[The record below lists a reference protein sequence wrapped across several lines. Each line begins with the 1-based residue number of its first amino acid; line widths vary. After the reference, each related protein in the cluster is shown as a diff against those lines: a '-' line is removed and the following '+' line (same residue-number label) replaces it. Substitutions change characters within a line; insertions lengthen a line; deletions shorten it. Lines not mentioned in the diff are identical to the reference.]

1 MVFAHDESMMKD
13 IIRNIVEQTVAQ
25 CQQEGLLHSA
35 PVPEFAVEV
44 PKNASHGD
52 FATNV
57 AMLLAPSVKKA
68 PRDIARM
75 LVDKIEKSAS
85 LVERIEIAG
94 PGFIN
99 FHLKPLAWHRVMEEL
114 EVQGDRF
121 GSSSAGNG
129 ARVQVEFVS
138 ANPTGPLHVGHGRG
152 AALGDALAN
161 ILAFAGY
168 AVQREYYIN
177 NVGIQM
183 QNLGRSVYLRYREL
197 LKKDI
202 SFPDGLYRG
211 DYIIDIAKE
220 VILKYGER
228 YLEAPESEATPF
240 FSDFAAGLILR
251 GIQDD
256 LQRFGVGFDN
266 WFSEK
271 VLFERGDVQQSLREL
286 QDRDL
291 AYEHDGALWFRT
303 TRFGDEKD
311 RVIVKEDGNTTYFAS
326 DIAYHREKFSRG
338 FSRVIDI
345 WGADHHGYVP
355 RMRGVLQ
362 ALGMPADA
370 FTVILVQMVNL
381 LRDGAPVAMSTRSGE
396 FVTLREVIDE
406 VGKDAARFIFLTR
419 RSDAQLDFDLEVAKK
434 QSDENPVYYVQY
446 GHARIC
452 SIISFAREKN
462 IQLPSAQ
469 DSNLSLLA
477 AAEELDIIKKLAQF
491 PEIVLGS
498 AQSLEPHRI
507 SMYLMDL
514 VGQFHSYYSKH
525 RVISDDAEMSKA
537 RLCLING
544 IRRVLK
550 NGLLLLGVAA
560 PEKM

>member
-1 MVFAHDESMMKD
+1 MKQT
-13 IIRNIVEQTVAQ
+13 IRQIVEQALAQ
-25 CQQEGLLHSA
+25 SQGEGLLAGVS
-35 PVPEFAVEV
+35 VPEFSVEV
-44 PKNASHGD
+44 PKNAAHGD

-57 AMLLAPSVKKA
+57 AMLLAPSAKKA
-68 PRDIARM
+68 PRDVARI
-75 LVDKIEKSAS
+75 LVDKIEKNAS
-85 LVERIEIAG
+85 LLERVEIAG

-99 FHLKPLAWHRVMEEL
+99 FHLKPAAWHRALEEL
-114 EVQGDRF
+114 ESQGERF
-121 GSSSAGNG
+121 GSSSAGRG
-129 ARVQVEFVS
+129 VRVQVEFVS

-161 ILAFAGY
+161 ILSFVGY
-168 AVQREYYIN
+168 EVQREYYIN
-177 NVGIQM
+177 NVGTQM
-183 QNLGRSVYLRYREL
+183 QNLGRSVYLRYQEL
-197 LKKDI
+197 LKKEVV
-202 SFPDGLYRG
+202 FPDELYQG
-211 DYIIDIAKE
+211 TYIVDIAKE

-228 YLEAPESEATPF
+228 YREATEHEAIPF
-240 FSDFAAGLILR
+240 FSAFAADIILK

-256 LQRFGVGFDN
+256 LEIFGVRFDN
-266 WFSEK
+266 WFSEQ
-271 VLFERGDVQQSLREL
+271 VLFERGAVQQSLREL
-286 QDRDL
+286 KDRDL
-291 AYEHDGALWFRT
+291 AYEHEGALWFRT

-326 DIAYHREKFSRG
+326 DIAYHRDKFSRG
-338 FSRVIDI
+338 FNRVIDI

-355 RMRGVLQ
+355 RIRGVLQ
-362 ALGMPADA
+362 ALGIPADA

-381 LRDGAPVAMSTRSGE
+381 LRGGVPVAMSTRSGE
-396 FVTLREVIDE
+396 FVTLRQVVDE

-452 SIISFAREKN
+452 SIMSFAREKN
-462 IQLPSAQ
+462 IHLPSARNV
-469 DSNLSLLA
+469 NLSLLA
-477 AAEELDIIKKLAQF
+477 AVEEIDLIKKLSQF

-498 AQSLEPHRI
+498 AQALEPHRI
-507 SMYLMDL
+507 AVYLMDL
-514 VGQFHSYYSKH
+514 VGQFHSYYGKY
-525 RVISDDAEMSKA
+525 RVISDDLELSTA

-550 NGLLLLGVAA
+550 NGLQLLGVAA